1 MDMKEEDI
9 TDKLCEF
16 LNDNIYDMLIFVENE
31 NYEQADKIN
40 KDIDRKILQIEN
52 LLLSKELTLLSKDE
66 LTEQFFSLKL
76 AYIKVWTIY
85 LGIPEDHR
93 IINI

>member
-1 MDMKEEDI
+1 MKEEDI

-85 LGIPEDHR
+85 LGIPEER
-93 IINI
+93 MII

>member
-1 MDMKEEDI
+1 MKEEDI

-85 LGIPEDHR
+85 LGIPEER
-93 IINI
+93 MIV

>member
-1 MDMKEEDI
+1 MKEEDI

-52 LLLSKELTLLSKDE
+52 LLLSKELTLL
-66 LTEQFFSLKL
+66 
-76 AYIKVWTIY
+76 
-85 LGIPEDHR
+85 
-93 IINI
+93 

>member
-31 NYEQADKIN
+31 HYEQADKIN

-85 LGIPEDHR
+85 LGIPEER
-93 IINI
+93 MII

>member
-1 MDMKEEDI
+1 MKEEDI

-16 LNDNIYDMLIFVENE
+16 LNDNIYDMLLFVETE
-31 NYEQADKIN
+31 DYEIADKIN
-40 KDIDRKILQIEN
+40 KDIDRKILQIRN
-52 LLLSKELTLLSKDE
+52 LLVSKKLTTLSSDE
-66 LTEQFFSLKL
+66 LSEQFWSLKL
-76 AYIKVWTIY
+76 AYIKVWSIY

>member
-85 LGIPEDHR
+85 LGIPEER
-93 IINI
+93 MIV

>member
-1 MDMKEEDI
+1 MKEEDI

-52 LLLSKELTLLSKDE
+52 LLISKELTLLSKDE

-85 LGIPEDHR
+85 LGIPEER
-93 IINI
+93 MII